1 MSMNIVQADLKIAPK
16 DCSKSGIPALP
27 CDSGDKNSLFAPSLA
42 MAYVPLQQYREL
54 YDYDYAL
61 QAGTIF
67 KELDLPFYGIGG
79 TLL

>member
-16 DCSKSGIPALP
+16 DCSKQGIPTLP
-27 CDSGDKNSLFAPSLA
+27 CDSGDRNSLFVPSLA
-42 MAYVPLQQYREL
+42 MAYIPMQQFKEL
-54 YDYDYAL
+54 YDQDFAL
-61 QAGTIF
+61 QVGTIF

>member
-1 MSMNIVQADLKIAPK
+1 MSMNIIQVDLKIAPK
-16 DCSKSGIPALP
+16 DCSKSGIPILP
-27 CDSGDKNSLFAPSLA
+27 CDSSEKNSLFAPSLA
-42 MAYVPLQQYREL
+42 MAYIPMQQFKDL
-54 YDYDYAL
+54 YDKDYAF